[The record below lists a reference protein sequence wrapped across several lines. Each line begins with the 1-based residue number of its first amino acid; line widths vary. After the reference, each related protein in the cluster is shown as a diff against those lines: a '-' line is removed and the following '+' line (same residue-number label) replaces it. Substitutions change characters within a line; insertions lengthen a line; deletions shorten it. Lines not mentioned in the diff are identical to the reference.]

1 MSDERAPNSLPLRKA
16 RNSTTGHVV
25 RKRATTTYGP
35 AGPAGP
41 ARATYGPASSPTPGG
56 TLADAAQGRVSPPLN
71 DDAGLGP
78 APTWGTAWSQR
89 YTPMPPPQ
97 VPPTPSGPSVPRGQ
111 PAVNGALPPYP
122 PGYQPPADPRFPD
135 PRFPASPSQPVIRSG
150 RITGRPG
157 TQPAAPRYGQALPP
171 RSSNSVP
178 LRPGQAGAVISLQH
192 SAAANGHQAPR
203 ASVASNGVPLDSSG
217 GPMIRPGR
225 ITGAPAPA
233 VRPARPSQS
242 AQSAQSGQPG
252 RGAAPPPQW
261 AAPRVA
267 LPVPSGGLLGSP
279 TVQLAGRVLRRYAR
293 SIWLPAELLFVGL
306 LFFIAFRSTF
316 DTTYFFGTANF
327 GLGLLSIF
335 GTYALAQ
342 RVMPARM
349 YVRGALREGRRP
361 RVGGILLASGILRAV
376 YLLLLLALALVFQRM
391 PILDLSALAVG
402 ALGLL
407 VNCVLIAAITLALAS
422 PIATQLK
429 RVVFLA
435 WLVAA
440 LYSYSYGDRLAAV
453 LAFTR
458 IPLMP
463 FSLTYALSVTGQIG
477 SDGLLGLL
485 VELAYIAGLIF
496 LADHW
501 LAGRLGE
508 KMARQAVAPA

>member
-35 AGPAGP
+35 A
-41 ARATYGPASSPTPGG
+41 RTTYGPASSPVPGG
-56 TLADAAQGRVSPPLN
+56 APADPAPAQGHVSPSLN
-71 DDAGLGP
+71 DDAGLGQGQ
-78 APTWGTAWSQR
+78 TWGTAWPPR

-97 VPPTPSGPSVPRGQ
+97 VPPTPSAPPGAPSM
-111 PAVNGALPPYP
+111 NGTAQSYP
-122 PGYQPPADPRFPD
+122 PTYQPPADPRFAA
-135 PRFPASPSQPVIRSG
+135 PRSASPSRPIIRSG
-150 RITGRPG
+150 RITGRPT
-157 TQPAAPRYGQALPP
+157 TQPGEPRYGQAFPPPPSTSLPP
-171 RSSNSVP
+171 RSSNSIP
-178 LRPGQAGAVISLQH
+178 LRPGQAGAVTSLQH
-192 SAAANGHQAPR
+192 GVTANGQPTRAPGV
-203 ASVASNGVPLDSSG
+203 STSVPLGSSG
-217 GPMIRPGR
+217 GPMIRSGR
-225 ITGAPAPA
+225 LTGAPAPA
-233 VRPARPSQS
+233 ARPAQPAQPRPS
-242 AQSAQSGQPG
+242 AT
-252 RGAAPPPQW
+252 PPPQW

-267 LPVPSGGLLGSP
+267 LPAQTGSLLGSP
-279 TVQLAGRVLRRYAR
+279 TVQLAVRTLRRYAR

-327 GLGLLSIF
+327 GLGLLSIL
-335 GTYALAQ
+335 GTYVLAQ

-391 PILDLSALAVG
+391 PTLDPSTLALG

-407 VNCVLIAAITLALAS
+407 ANCMLIAAVTLALAS

-440 LYSYSYGDRLAAV
+440 LYSYSYGDRLATV

-501 LAGRLGE
+501 LAGRLSE
-508 KMARQAVAPA
+508 KMARRAPVPA